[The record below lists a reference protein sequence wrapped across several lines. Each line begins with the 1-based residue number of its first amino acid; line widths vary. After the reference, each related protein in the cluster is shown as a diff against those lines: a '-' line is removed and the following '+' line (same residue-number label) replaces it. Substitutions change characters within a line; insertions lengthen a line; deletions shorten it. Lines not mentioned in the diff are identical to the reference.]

1 MSKELPYFRFTS
13 FEWLNDDISL
23 EDYETKGVFID
34 ICAYYWFKDCSI
46 TKAMLEKRFSNAI
59 SVIKRLFD
67 SGIIKFKNGD
77 DYIDISFLNKQF
89 DQLSELRRARQ
100 DAWNTIKSW
109 WGGKSPSKLGMSVVQ
124 GIKSVGHL
132 IYAALTAPFTMAL
145 GWIRKHIPGASM
157 LLGKGDT
164 NKTVRKPVVSRAM
177 AAYIPAVTVSPSGT
191 KIEGSSTP
199 KPAKASGDKKSSAT
213 LDDVLDALVTQ
224 NKLLEKILAKDPSIK
239 MDGQLLSTS
248 LARQTEFKGGYGV
261 NKV

>member
-100 DAWNTIKSW
+100 DAGSK
-109 WGGKSPSKLGMSVVQ
+109 GGKQ
-124 GIKSVGHL
+124 
-132 IYAALTAPFTMAL
+132 
-145 GWIRKHIPGASM
+145 
-157 LLGKGDT
+157 
-164 NKTVRKPVVSRAM
+164 
-177 AAYIPAVTVSPSGT
+177 
-191 KIEGSSTP
+191 
-199 KPAKASGDKKSSAT
+199 KASKAKILLQQKSSYKDKDKDKDKT
-213 LDDVLDALVTQ
+213 EKDHLLKHQHLEFILLTDEEL
-224 NKLLEKILAKDPSIK
+224 NKLIKQFGEQSTKERIARLNDYVGSKGVKYKSHYHTILNWARKDEPK
-239 MDGQLLSTS
+239 ANNQNRRVL
-248 LARQTEFKGGYGV
+248 
-261 NKV
+261 